1 MSDSFQSKEEK
12 KDGKHKPN
20 LRVVM
25 PEISAL
31 VRPRKGLLAVGLV
44 LMAINR
50 VSGLVLPYS
59 TRFLIDNVVT
69 KHQMKLLG
77 PIVGGVLTATLIQ
90 GVTSFTLTQLLSK
103 AAQRLIADFRL
114 KVQEHVGRLSVTYY
128 DSNKTGTLVARIM
141 SDVEGVRNLIG
152 TGLVEFL
159 GGLLTAHQI
168 LVVEAGRIVERGT
181 HQSLY
186 ANGGRYF
193 DLYNRQHG
201 LEANLFLA
209 PGEGDRLEPEGK
221 EAGANGREATVDP
234 LSVIRGSGT

>member
-1 MSDSFQSKEEK
+1 
-12 KDGKHKPN
+12 
-20 LRVVM
+20 M
-25 PEISAL
+25 PEIWAL
-31 VRPRKGLLAVGLV
+31 VSLRKGLLAIGLV

-103 AAQRLIADFRL
+103 AAQRLIADLRL

-152 TGLVEFL
+152 TGLVDFA
-159 GGLLTAHQI
+159 GGLLTAI
-168 LVVEAGRIVERGT
+168 IALVVLARVTLPIEIVAYGFPFAFSFALT
-181 HQSLY
+181 K
-186 ANGGRYF
+186 A
-193 DLYNRQHG
+193 
-201 LEANLFLA
+201 
-209 PGEGDRLEPEGK
+209 
-221 EAGANGREATVDP
+221 
-234 LSVIRGSGT
+234 